1 MARKTICIDSDTLLK
16 LNAVKISLDAK
27 NNKETIEQLVSM
39 FDIMYDYYSCYSG
52 AEYDYA
58 FKQFFDEIV
67 KSEGKLSSNLKLVAS
82 EKGAVAING

>member
-1 MARKTICIDSDTLLK
+1 MARKTICIDSDTLLR

-27 NNKETIEQLVSM
+27 NNKEVIDQLVSM
-39 FDIMYDYYSCYSG
+39 FDIMYDYYSYYNES
-52 AEYDYA
+52 EYDCA

-67 KSEGKLSSNLKLVAS
+67 RGEDRLASNLELVAG